1 MQDLYNLPIT
11 IRFGHL
17 LRVLSSERFLKMQGL
32 NNEIPFFIFP
42 YKPQE
47 QVEIEKMGKQLI
59 NKLAESGIT
68 VLKVNLYDLAIE
80 IMKKKGVWDTFT
92 GQEEEFSKQ
101 ELLEDLQG
109 SLSPE
114 NNVIPAIE
122 QKVKESQFDILFLT
136 GVGEVFPYI
145 RSHTILNNLQSKL
158 KDRPTLMWFPGKY
171 SYNDKDGSSLD
182 LFGLLHDD
190 RYYRAFNI
198 LEYQL

>member
-1 MQDLYNLPIT
+1 MQDLYNLPID
-11 IRFGHL
+11 IKYKHL
-17 LRVLSSERFLKMQGL
+17 LKVLSSERFLKMQGL

-80 IMKKKGVWDTFT
+80 IMKKKGIWDIFIN
-92 GQEEEFSKQ
+92 QEEEFSKQ

-114 NNVIPAIE
+114 NNIIPSIE
-122 QKVKESQFDILFLT
+122 LKVKESQFDILFIT

-145 RSHTILNNLQSKL
+145 RSHTILNNLQSKV
-158 KDRPTLMWFPGKY
+158 KDRPTLMWFPGEY
-171 SYNDKDGSSLD
+171 TYDDKDGSSLD
-182 LFGLLHDD
+182 LFGILHDD